1 MLINKLFIDNQI
13 VNIFSCKL
21 CDFYHELSLK
31 FLRYLQ
37 FVKSNKILN
46 YIIHANTNQT
56 PHKT

>member
-13 VNIFSCKL
+13 VAIFSCKL

-46 YIIHANTNQT
+46 YIIHANTN
-56 PHKT
+56 